1 MNIYKQFTIRNRKEL
16 EKVERILH
24 TYFKTRGHHMG
35 GEWYFLTHYDL
46 QQIKYIEN
54 YLELKNLIENFKKE
68 I

>member
-1 MNIYKQFTIRNRKEL
+1 
-16 EKVERILH
+16 
-24 TYFKTRGHHMG
+24 MG

-54 YLELKNLIENFKKE
+54 YIDLKNLIENFKKE